1 MAWRGAWE
9 REVPTYG
16 ETGFTFEASPLQ
28 VGTSKRWTRL
38 SYLVL
43 PFLSKR
49 SQSVFSK
56 KRL

>member
-1 MAWRGAWE
+1 MAWKGAWE
-9 REVPTYG
+9 RAVPTYG
-16 ETGFTFEASPLQ
+16 ETAFTSEASSLR
-28 VGTSKRWTRL
+28 VGTSKRWMQL